1 MQLMAQYIN
10 ISKETMKDI
19 IDELDSNGD
28 GTISLQEWSEYI
40 DNIQQNIKDN
50 NQNKIKRR
58 KSILQIVVEDRMLQ
72 EQDLNLN
79 DQVEEWMRLQ
89 DDNKNI

>member
-1 MQLMAQYIN
+1 MAQYIN
-10 ISKETMKDI
+10 ISQETMKDI

-40 DNIQQNIKDN
+40 ANIQQNIKDN
-50 NQNKIKRR
+50 NHNKIKRR

-79 DQVEEWMRLQ
+79 DQVKEWMRLQ

>member
-1 MQLMAQYIN
+1 MAQYIN

-28 GTISLQEWSEYI
+28 GTISLQEWSDYI

-79 DQVEEWMRLQ
+79 DQVKEWMRLQ